1 MEREVKTVRMS
12 ILAEL
17 KENGKAGLTRVL
29 AYDNGKRVEIPI
41 NRDGSVKWFDDTQLI
56 KNNK

>member
-1 MEREVKTVRMS
+1 MENEVKRVRMS

-17 KENGKAGLTRVL
+17 NENGKSRLTRVL
-29 AYDNGKRVEIPI
+29 TYDNGKRVEIPI